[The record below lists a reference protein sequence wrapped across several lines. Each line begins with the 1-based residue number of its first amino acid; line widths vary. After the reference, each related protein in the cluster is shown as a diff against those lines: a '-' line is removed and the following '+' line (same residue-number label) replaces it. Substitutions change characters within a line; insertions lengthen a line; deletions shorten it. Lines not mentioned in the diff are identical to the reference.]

1 MMDKALHFAAGLGI
15 ALAVGWLLS
24 PMAGLLAGMAAG
36 VLKEIRDEWAYGG
49 ADLRDMLVT
58 FAGAAVGWGLA

>member
-15 ALAVGWLLS
+15 ALAVGLVVS

-36 VLKEIRDEWAYGG
+36 VLKEINDEWAYGG

-58 FAGAAVGWGLA
+58 FAGAAVGWTAI

>member
-15 ALAVGWLLS
+15 ALVVGLVVS
-24 PMAGLLAGMAAG
+24 PMSGLLAGMAAG
-36 VLKEIRDEWAYGG
+36 VLKEMRDEWAYGG

-58 FAGAAVGWGLA
+58 FAGAAMGWAAL

>member
-1 MMDKALHFAAGLGI
+1 MMDKALHFVAGLAI
-15 ALAVGWLLS
+15 ALAVGWLVS

-49 ADLRDMLVT
+49 ADLRDMLVI